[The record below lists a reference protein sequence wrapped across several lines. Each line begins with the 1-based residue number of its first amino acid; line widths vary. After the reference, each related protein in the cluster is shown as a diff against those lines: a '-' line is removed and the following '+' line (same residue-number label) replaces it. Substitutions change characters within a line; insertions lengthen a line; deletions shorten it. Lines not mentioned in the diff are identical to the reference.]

1 MIGRHRCCLI
11 WPGTIKRRWG
21 QGKNI
26 SRSLRIPSQKQ
37 GWANF
42 PGSHRVEIEICGFL
56 TRRFPMRQIGTFRS
70 LKSDCT
76 KLRHR
81 RRSWVVSKG
90 RVSIFVSFVWF
101 DRCSICDRKMDARPF
116 DTTPRPSTMSQFRE
130 IAFQRPKC
138 ANLAH
143 REPTH
148 DSLSGTGQLNYC

>member
-101 DRCSICDRKMDARPF
+101 DRFSNFNLWEKHGRPTF
-116 DTTPRPSTMSQFRE
+116 WHYPWYSTMPQSCAASSR
-130 IAFQRPKC
+130 RPKC
-138 ANLAH
+138 ANLA
-143 REPTH
+143 RA
-148 DSLSGTGQLNYC
+148 GTRACETVGNRPVK